1 MRKLNVDKFVETVKN
16 DQSLKRNQA
25 LIIKSANHWIEES
38 IKTPIPKQLFDS
50 LWYEGELCILYSDSN
65 LGKSILA
72 VQIGDSIS
80 KGRPVFGFKLTVSS
94 QRVLYLD
101 CELSAKQFE
110 KRYSLDY
117 QDHYLWHHNFLR
129 AEIKQDIDL
138 GDQNSSIEDLILI
151 AVKQGIIEEEIKV
164 VIIDNITFLN
174 TDNEKGQ
181 KALELMKKLKS
192 IKTELGISMLVL
204 AHTPKRNQ
212 YAPLSKNDLSG
223 SRQIMNFCD
232 SAFAIGESAT
242 EQGFRYIKQIKQRNT
257 ECIYHYQNV
266 IVCEIASV
274 DSFLGFRFIK
284 FDDESTHLKIP
295 DSDNLEL
302 RDEQISEL
310 KKGGLNNSQ
319 IARQLGI
326 SEGTVRNRLKKIL
339 G

>member
-1 MRKLNVDKFVETVKN
+1 MRKLNINKFVETVKN
-16 DQSLKRNQA
+16 DQSLKRNLA
-25 LIIKSANHWIEES
+25 LIIKPASHWIEES
-38 IKTPIPKQLFDS
+38 MKTPIPNTLFDR
-50 LWYEGELCILYSDSN
+50 LWYEKELCILYSDSN

-80 KGRPVFGFKLTVSS
+80 RGVPILGLQLTVLS

-110 KRYSLDY
+110 KRYS
-117 QDHYLWHHNFLR
+117 QNFKNHYLWHPNFLR

-138 GDQNSSIEDLILI
+138 GEKKFILEDAILS
-151 AVKQGIIEEEIKV
+151 AVKQGVVDEEVDV

-181 KALELMKKLKS
+181 KALELMKRLKS

-223 SRQIMNFCD
+223 SRHIMNFCD

-257 ECIYHYQNV
+257 ECIYHSQNV

-274 DSFLGFRFIK
+274 RSFLGFQFIK
-284 FDDESTHLKIP
+284 FDDESIHLKLP
-295 DSDNLEL
+295 DSDSLEL

-310 KKGGLNNSQ
+310 KKGGLNNSA

>member
-1 MRKLNVDKFVETVKN
+1 MNESNVNKFVDKVKD
-16 DQSLKRNQA
+16 DQSLTQNQA
-25 LIIKSANHWIEES
+25 LVIKPASQWIQES
-38 IKTPIPKQLFDS
+38 IKTPIPQQLFDS
-50 LWYEGELCILYSDSN
+50 FWYEGELCILYSDSN

-80 KGRPVFGFKLTVSS
+80 KGTPIPGFQLTVSS

-110 KRYSLDY
+110 KRYSNDY
-117 QDHYLWHHNFLR
+117 EEHYLWHPNFLR
-129 AEIKQDIDL
+129 AEIKQDIDIEDKSL
-138 GDQNSSIEDLILI
+138 SLEDLIII
-151 AVKQGIIEEEIKV
+151 AVKQGIVDCNVDV

-181 KALELMKKLKS
+181 KALDLMKKLKS
-192 IKTELGISMLVL
+192 IKTTLDISMLVL

-242 EQGFRYIKQIKQRNT
+242 ETGLRYLKQIKQRNT
-257 ECIYHYQNV
+257 ECVYHSQNV
-266 IVCEIASV
+266 IICEIASQY
-274 DSFLGFRFIK
+274 SFLGFRFIEY
-284 FDDESTHLKIP
+284 DDELTHLKQP
-295 DSDNLEL
+295 DSGSLEL

-310 KKGGLNNSQ
+310 KKEGLNNSQ
-319 IARQLGI
+319 IAKRLSI
-326 SEGTVRNRLKKIL
+326 SEGTVRNRLKKI
-339 G
+339 